1 MAGLIRASASV
12 KRREDNVV
20 SESNATTSDTT
31 VSPVSEGRQAR
42 VRREWRDGL
51 RVIARNHLALAAL
64 IFLVA
69 IHICA
74 IAASAISP
82 HDPEQIVIQDKF
94 QRPSASHLLGT
105 DENGRDVLSRLIYGA
120 RISLLVGS
128 LSVVISVVI
137 GTLSGAVA
145 GYRGGFVD
153 SLIMRFVDGMLTI
166 PTFFLV
172 LITVAVFGSSVRNLI
187 LVIAFTSWMVI
198 ARVVRSEVL
207 RTKQM
212 DFALAA
218 RSLGASSA
226 RVLLRHILPATV
238 PSIIVSTTLGVA
250 NAILTESA
258 LSYLGV
264 GVQPPTPTWGNM
276 LSGAT
281 NYIFRR
287 PELAVYPGILI
298 FITVLAYNFFGD
310 GLHDAFDPRYRH
322 RG

>member
-1 MAGLIRASASV
+1 MVSDPNAVASSGAASLALGEQRRA
-12 KRREDNVV
+12 R
-20 SESNATTSDTT
+20 
-31 VSPVSEGRQAR
+31 GRN
-42 VRREWRDGL
+42 EWRDGL
-51 RVIARNHLALAAL
+51 HVVLRNRLAFAAL

-69 IHICA
+69 VHALA
-74 IAASAISP
+74 IAAPIIAP
-82 HDPEQIVIQDKF
+82 HDPEQITISKRF
-94 QRPSASHLLGT
+94 QRPNSLYRLGT

-137 GTLSGAVA
+137 GTLAGAVA

-153 SLIMRFVDGMLTI
+153 SLVMRFTDGMLTI

-187 LVIAFTSWMVI
+187 LVIALTSWMVI

-207 RTKQM
+207 RAAQM
-212 DFALAA
+212 DYVLAA
-218 RSLGASSA
+218 RSLGVPPA
-226 RVLLRHILPATV
+226 RVLLRHLLPSAV

-276 LSGAT
+276 LNNAQ
-281 NYIFRR
+281 NYLFRR
-287 PELAVYPGILI
+287 PELAIYPGVLI
-298 FITVLAYNFFGD
+298 FLTVLAYNFFGD

-322 RG
+322 RT

>member
-1 MAGLIRASASV
+1 MV
-12 KRREDNVV
+12 
-20 SESNATTSDTT
+20 SDTNAAGE
-31 VSPVSEGRQAR
+31 VALPFSEQQRAR
-42 VRREWRDGL
+42 MRNEWRDGL
-51 RVIARNHLALAAL
+51 RVIVRHRTALAAL
-64 IFLVA
+64 IFLLV
-69 IHICA
+69 IHVLA
-74 IAASAISP
+74 LAAPVIAP
-82 HDPEQIVIQDKF
+82 RDPEQITISKKF
-94 QRPSASHLLGT
+94 QRPDGEYLLGT

-120 RISLLVGS
+120 QISLLVGS

-137 GTLSGAVA
+137 GTLAGGIA
-145 GYRGGFVD
+145 GYRGGFMD
-153 SLIMRFVDGMLTI
+153 SLIMRFTDGMLTI

-187 LVIAFTSWMVI
+187 LVIALTSWMVI

-226 RVLLRHILPATV
+226 RILLRHILPATV

-287 PELAVYPGILI
+287 PELAIYPGVLI
-298 FITVLAYNFFGD
+298 FLTVLAYNFFGD

-322 RG
+322 RT

>member
-1 MAGLIRASASV
+1 M
-12 KRREDNVV
+12 V
-20 SESNATTSDTT
+20 SEPNAVAGSAA
-31 VSPVSEGRQAR
+31 PLALGERRLARGRS
-42 VRREWRDGL
+42 EWRDGL
-51 RVIARNHLALAAL
+51 RVIVRNRLALAAL

-69 IHICA
+69 IHLLA
-74 IAASAISP
+74 LAAPVIAP
-82 HDPEQIVIQDKF
+82 HDPERITTSKRF
-94 QRPSASHLLGT
+94 LRPNGEFVLGT

-120 RISLLVGS
+120 QISLLVGS

-153 SLIMRFVDGMLTI
+153 SLIMRLVDGMLTI

-187 LVIAFTSWMVI
+187 LVIALTSWMVI

-218 RSLGASSA
+218 RSLGASSV
-226 RVLLRHILPATV
+226 RILLRHILPATV

-276 LSGAT
+276 LSNAQ
-281 NYIFRR
+281 NYLFRR
-287 PELAVYPGILI
+287 PELAIYPGVLI
-298 FITVLAYNFFGD
+298 FVTVLAYNFFGD

>member
-1 MAGLIRASASV
+1 
-12 KRREDNVV
+12 VV
-20 SESNATTSDTT
+20 SEPNAVASSAVPLTL
-31 VSPVSEGRQAR
+31 SEQRQAR
-42 VRREWRDGL
+42 GRSEWRDGL
-51 RVIARNHLALAAL
+51 RVIIRNRLALAAL

-69 IHICA
+69 VHVLA
-74 IAASAISP
+74 LAAPVIAP
-82 HDPEQIVIQDKF
+82 RDPEQITISKRF
-94 QRPSASHLLGT
+94 QRPNSEYVLGT

-120 RISLLVGS
+120 QISLLVGS

-153 SLIMRFVDGMLTI
+153 SLIMRLVDGMLTI

-187 LVIAFTSWMVI
+187 LVIALTSWMVI

-207 RTKQM
+207 RTTQM

-218 RSLGASSA
+218 RSLGASAS
-226 RVLLRHILPATV
+226 RILVRHILPATV

-264 GVQPPTPTWGNM
+264 GVQPPTATWGNM
-276 LSGAT
+276 LSNAQ
-281 NYIFRR
+281 NYLFRR
-287 PELAVYPGILI
+287 PELAIYPGVLI
-298 FITVLAYNFFGD
+298 FVTVLAYNFFGD